1 MKIIFMGTPD
11 FSIPAL
17 QSLIDASDLEVVA
30 VYTRAPKE
38 AKRGQKILKSPIHE
52 LALANNIE
60 VFTPNSLKNEEEVQ
74 KFRNL
79 QADLALIVA
88 YGLILPKNILESTK
102 FGCINIHP
110 SLLPKYR
117 GATPIQSALLN
128 GDDKSGVSIIK
139 MDEGVDSGDI
149 LKVKECELS
158 KNDDYPILATKF
170 SDLGAKMAVE
180 VIREIRDGQS
190 NPISQD
196 DEKATFSKKILKKD
210 AKIDLNDYLLEILN
224 KIRAFSDFMTAFI
237 DFRGEKIKI
246 YQAKEVVSDEID
258 QNFVEFEGGAVNKDF
273 VFKCKNGYFQPQIL
287 QRPGKNRVAIQD
299 FLRGFRI

>member
-17 QSLIDASDLEVVA
+17 QSLIDADDLEVVA

-52 LALANNIE
+52 LAEAHNIE
-60 VFTPNSLKNEEEVQ
+60 VFTPDSLKNEEEVQ

-128 GDDKSGVSIIK
+128 GDNKSGVSIIK

-149 LKVKECELS
+149 LKIEECELS

-170 SDLGAKMAVE
+170 ADLGAKMAIE
-180 VIREIRDGQS
+180 VIREIRDDTS
-190 NPISQD
+190 NSIAQD
-196 DEKATFSKKILKKD
+196 HEKASFSKKILKSD
-210 AKIDLNDYLLEILN
+210 AKIDLNQDLAQILN

-237 DFRGEKIKI
+237 EFRGEKIKI
-246 YQAKEVVSDEID
+246 YQAKEVLQGEID
-258 QNFVEFEGGAVNKDF
+258 QNFVEFEDGLVNKDF
-273 VFKCKNGYFQPQIL
+273 VFKCQNGYFQPQIL
-287 QRPGKNRVAIQD
+287 QRPGKKKVEIKD
-299 FLRGFRI
+299 FLLGFRV